1 MKKIMTIF
9 GAVLFASFILT
20 SCNNVANGTKKT
32 VGNWYHEISRN
43 MGGFQIS
50 MNTKLSIIRN
60 GPGDYDYTLSTTV
73 VDQMYGGQPKT
84 EYSTGKL
91 DEVIEDGKWKFI
103 TGDFGNRGG
112 YIVVPSDKWENNSPT
127 EITIQFAS
135 GRGNSMTFKR

>member
-1 MKKIMTIF
+1 MWLM
-9 GAVLFASFILT
+9 GQ
-20 SCNNVANGTKKT
+20 KKT

-50 MNTKLSIIRN
+50 ANTKLSINRN

-91 DEVIEDGKWKFI
+91 DGVIEDGKWKFI

-112 YIVVPSDKWENNSPT
+112 YIVVPSDEWENNSPT